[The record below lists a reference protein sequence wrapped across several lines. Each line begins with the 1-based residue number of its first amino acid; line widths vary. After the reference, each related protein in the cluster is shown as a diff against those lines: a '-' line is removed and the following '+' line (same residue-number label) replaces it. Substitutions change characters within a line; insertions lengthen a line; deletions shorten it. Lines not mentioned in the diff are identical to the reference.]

1 MKNKNKI
8 SVTIIT
14 GNEEGNIRECLESAK
29 WADEI
34 IVVDSESTDKTVE
47 IAKSFTEKVFIRK
60 WEGYASQK
68 SFAMNQ
74 ASNEWVLSL
83 DADERATQELAEEIL
98 SSDIDNFDGYKIRRN
113 NYFIGKQITGCGWGN
128 DYQLR
133 LFKKSKTKLTDR
145 LVHEGF
151 IVDGNI
157 SELKAAMKHFS
168 YRNLKDG
175 FSKINE
181 YSTLEANEKAK
192 RKRITGL
199 RLVFF
204 PIWAFIQ
211 HYFIRKGFK
220 DGKHGL
226 IVSLMHAITKLQ
238 VYMKIW
244 EIKLTNHNR

>member
-14 GNEEGNIRECLESAK
+14 GNEEENIRECLVSVK

-47 IAKSFTEKVFIRK
+47 ITKQFTDKIFIRK
-60 WEGYASQK
+60 WDGFASQK
-68 SFAMNQ
+68 RFAMNQ
-74 ASNEWVLSL
+74 ASNDWVLSL
-83 DADERATQELAEEIL
+83 DADERATPELAEEIL
-98 SSDIDNFDGYKIRRN
+98 NSDIEQFDGYKIRRK
-113 NYFIGKQITGCGWGN
+113 NYFIGKEITGCGWGN

-133 LFKKSKTKLTDR
+133 LFKKSKTKLTER

-151 IVDGNI
+151 IVDGTV
-157 SELKAAMKHFS
+157 SELKAAMTHFS

-181 YSTLEANEKAK
+181 YSTLEAREKAE
-192 RKRITGL
+192 RKKITGF
-199 RLVFF
+199 RIVFY
-204 PIWAFIQ
+204 PVWAFLQ
-211 HYFIRKGFK
+211 HYFIRKGFR
-220 DGKHGL
+220 DGRHGL
-226 IVSLMHAITKLQ
+226 VVSLMHAMTKLQ

-244 EIKLTNHNR
+244 EIKK

>member
-1 MKNKNKI
+1 MENKNKI

-14 GNEEGNIRECLESAK
+14 GNEESNILECLESVK

-47 IAKSFTEKVFIRK
+47 IARLFTEKVFVRK
-60 WEGYASQK
+60 WEGFAAQK

-74 ASNEWVLSL
+74 ATNDWVLSL
-83 DADERATQELAEEIL
+83 DADERSTQELAEEIL
-98 SSDIDNFDGYKIRRN
+98 NSDIEKFDGYKIRRE
-113 NYFIGKQITGCGWGN
+113 NYFIGKAITGCGWGN
-128 DYQLR
+128 DYQIR
-133 LFKKSKTKLTDR
+133 LFNKNKTRLTNR

-151 IVDGNI
+151 IVDGKI
-157 SELKAAMKHFS
+157 GTLKNPMIHYS
-168 YRNLKDG
+168 YRTLKTG

-181 YSTLEANEKAK
+181 YSSLEAEEKAN
-192 RKRITGL
+192 RKKITGL

-204 PIWAFIQ
+204 PVWAFLQ
-211 HYFIRKGFK
+211 HYIIRKGFK

-226 IVSLMHAITKLQ
+226 IVSLMHAMTKLQ

-244 EIKLTNHNR
+244 EIKISDNK

>member
-14 GNEEGNIRECLESAK
+14 GNEEENIRECLESVK

-34 IVVDSESTDKTVE
+34 ILVDSESTDKTVE

-68 SFAMNQ
+68 NFAMEQ
-74 ASNEWVLSL
+74 AANEWVLSI
-83 DADERATQELAEEIL
+83 DADERVTKELSEEIL
-98 SSDIDNFDGYKIRRN
+98 TLNFADYDGFKIKREN
-113 NYFIGKQITGCGWGN
+113 FFIGKQITGCGWGN
-128 DYQLR
+128 DYQVR
-133 LFKKSKTKLTDR
+133 LFNKNKTKLTDR

-151 IVDGNI
+151 VVNGKLGT
-157 SELKAAMKHFS
+157 LKNSMIHYS

-181 YSTLEANEKAK
+181 YSSLEANEKAK

-204 PIWAFIQ
+204 PVWAFIQ
-211 HYFIRKGFK
+211 HFFIRKGFR

-226 IVSLMHAITKLQ
+226 IVSLMHAMTKLQ

-244 EIKLTNHNR
+244 EIKR